1 MLYRKVILF
10 IALLSGLAQPCNAGI
25 TNDNLAIIVND
36 NDPQSVA
43 VAEYYRKARR
53 IPEEHVIHTAFEHR
67 ESSLS
72 AAAFNRLKNQIDS
85 DVPDTVQ
92 AYALTWTKPYKVD
105 CMSITS
111 AFALGFDTAYCA
123 QGCKPTK
130 SSAYYN
136 ANTTRPYSDFGI
148 RPTMMLAGKNT
159 SDVLRL
165 IDRGLKADY
174 SRPGGRAYL
183 VSTSDKRRNVR
194 SAIYPAINAKMRALV
209 RINIVEADY
218 IQDKSDV
225 LFYFTGQK
233 TVKKLDSNDYLPGA
247 IADHLTSAGGVLFG
261 ASQMSAI
268 KWLEAGATG
277 SYGTVIE
284 PCNYPGK
291 FPNPALVMQSYIGGS
306 TLIEAYWKSVA
317 MPGQGIFIGEPLSS
331 PFKGCS
337 LKQNQLGLL
346 VFEKRQLSG
355 KTLRSDANCGLMPR

>member
-10 IALLSGLAQPCNAGI
+10 IALFAGI
-25 TNDNLAIIVND
+25 FHAYAGGLTSDNLAIIVND

-67 ESSLS
+67 KSSLS
-72 AAAFNRLKNQIDS
+72 AAAFNRLKAQIDS
-85 DVPDTVQ
+85 EVPDTVQ

-111 AFALGFDTAYCA
+111 AFALGFDAAYCA
-123 QGCKPTK
+123 SGCKPTK
-130 SSAYYN
+130 SIPYYN
-136 ANTTRPYSDFGI
+136 ASTGRPFSVFGI

-165 IDRGLKADY
+165 INRGIKADY
-174 SRPGGRAYL
+174 SRPVGRAYL

-194 SAIYPAINAKMRALV
+194 SVTYPAIDAKMRALV
-209 RINIVEADY
+209 SINIVEADY
-218 IQDKSDV
+218 IQDKPDV
-225 LFYFTGQK
+225 LFYFTG
-233 TVKKLDSNDYLPGA
+233 VKSVNKLDSNVYLPGA
-247 IADHLTSAGGVLFG
+247 ITDHLTSAGGVLFG
-261 ASQMSAI
+261 TNQMSAI

-277 SYGTVIE
+277 SYGTVTE

-291 FPNPALVMQSYIGGS
+291 FPNPALVMQNYIGGS

-337 LKQNQLGLL
+337 IKQNQFGLL
-346 VFEKRQLSG
+346 VFEKKQLSG
-355 KTLRSDANCGLMPR
+355 KILRSNADCGPNE